1 MDFDKAKLFVGGIS
15 RDTSEDALRVHFSR
29 YGDVAGSLVARDK
42 TTKIPRGFGF
52 VWFYDPSF
60 ADRALRETH
69 VIMGRT
75 VEVKKA
81 IPRSDQLQY
90 HHQQQ
95 NLNQQKHSEIDR
107 NSSSVSS
114 NNISV
119 RTKKIFVGGLSADLT
134 QAQFR
139 NYFERFGKI
148 VDVVVM
154 QDSSTNR
161 PRGFG
166 FVTFDAE
173 ESVNKVMLNP
183 FHELNGRQ
191 VEVKRAVPRDE
202 VTINRNNALGRE
214 NIKGGSSSRTSDQG
228 MLQSYSYGSGYQLYP
243 TYAPVSAY
251 MGGYP
256 YGTGLYSSGYPV
268 FGYGRGG
275 YGIAPMATGSPWSGP
290 LMAGTSFSPYLYPAY
305 PNGGYADLSSMVLG
319 GTGHQLSHMVAP
331 QVEGVALQVQSLSLK
346 DGAAGSASS

>member
-1 MDFDKAKLFVGGIS
+1 MDFDKAKLFIGGIS

-75 VEVKKA
+75 VSFS
-81 IPRSDQLQY
+81 PC
-90 HHQQQ
+90 
-95 NLNQQKHSEIDR
+95 
-107 NSSSVSS
+107 SVSS

-214 NIKGGSSSRTSDQG
+214 NTKGGSSSRTSDQG

>member
-1 MDFDKAKLFVGGIS
+1 MDFDKAKLFIGGIS

-69 VIMGRT
+69 VIMG
-75 VEVKKA
+75 
-81 IPRSDQLQY
+81 
-90 HHQQQ
+90 
-95 NLNQQKHSEIDR
+95 KHSEIDR

-214 NIKGGSSSRTSDQG
+214 NTKGGSSSRTSDQG

>member
-1 MDFDKAKLFVGGIS
+1 MDFDKAKLFIGGIS

-75 VEVKKA
+75 
-81 IPRSDQLQY
+81 
-90 HHQQQ
+90 
-95 NLNQQKHSEIDR
+95 KHSEIDR

-214 NIKGGSSSRTSDQG
+214 NTKGGSSSRTSDQG